1 MQPVWR
7 TEAGP
12 GGSFRRAPCPCQDP
26 AASGTPRPSLL
37 DVKLHVSCDA
47 AVMQAITSA
56 TSAGLLVSLPLCSWT
71 CVSCKYSPWQ

>member
-12 GGSFRRAPCPCQDP
+12 GESFWREYPCQDP

-56 TSAGLLVSLPLCSWT
+56 TSAGSLVSLPLCSWA